1 MAHELG
7 HAIMHRRQ
15 NCYFIKHKTLLL
27 NSKIEIEANKFA
39 VDLLISDEQL
49 FEYLDYNIEQIS
61 IILGYSKKLIELRLK
76 C

>member
-7 HAIMHRRQ
+7 HAIMHRKQ
-15 NCYFIKHKTLLL
+15 NCYFIKHKTLLF

-61 IILGYSKKLIELRLK
+61 RFYIDTTQADALV
-76 C
+76 

>member
-1 MAHELG
+1 
-7 HAIMHRRQ
+7 MHRKQ

-61 IILGYSKKLIELRLK
+61 RFYIDTTQADALV
-76 C
+76 